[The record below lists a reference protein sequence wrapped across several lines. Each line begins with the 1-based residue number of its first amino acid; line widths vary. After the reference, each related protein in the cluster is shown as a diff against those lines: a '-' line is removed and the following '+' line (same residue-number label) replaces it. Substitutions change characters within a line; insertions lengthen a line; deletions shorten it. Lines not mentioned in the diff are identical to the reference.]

1 MKKKYT
7 RFVLKVSVW
16 ATLPDSNECH
26 LVKSDEVESS
36 GYNFQLPPLSLFSD
50 GVKLHV
56 TTEPIAIRKY
66 KQSKRE
72 KNMIEIEEEI
82 VLEE

>member
-7 RFVLKVSVW
+7 RFVLEVSVY

-26 LVKSDEVESS
+26 LIKREELESP

-56 TTEPIAIRKY
+56 TTQPIAIRKY
-66 KQSKRE
+66 KQSNQE

-82 VLEE
+82 KLED